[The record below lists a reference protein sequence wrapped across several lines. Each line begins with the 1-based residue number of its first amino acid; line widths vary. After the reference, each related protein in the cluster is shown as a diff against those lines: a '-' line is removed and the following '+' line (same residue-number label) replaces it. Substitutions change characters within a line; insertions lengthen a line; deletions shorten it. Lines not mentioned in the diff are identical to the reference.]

1 MARKPG
7 PRPAPTALLK
17 LRGSLNPTRALERK
31 FEPIAQGELADE
43 EPPPDLT
50 ESQEDFWRYA
60 VANMP
65 RGVMK
70 RIDRELLRVW
80 VEAAD
85 RHNTARLMQAMLDR
99 DSKLKLL
106 IKTPDGLAPSP
117 YNDIIDKAAKIM
129 IRVAQELGFSP
140 AARPRIKADP
150 PTIDA
155 DAEDDVRS
163 DPWSFLE
170 VNNGPPN

>member
-1 MARKPG
+1 MRRG
-7 PRPAPTALLK
+7 PPPKPTALLK
-17 LRGSLNPTRALERK
+17 LRGSFNPTKNADRR
-31 FEPIAQGELADE
+31 FEPIAVGELADM

-50 ESQEDFWRYA
+50 ETQEDVWRYA

-65 RGVMK
+65 RGVVK
-70 RIDRELLRVW
+70 AIDRDILRVW
-80 VEAAD
+80 VEASD

-99 DSKLKLL
+99 DTKLKLL

-117 YNDIIDKAAKIM
+117 YNDILDKTAKTM

-150 PTIDA
+150 VTIEA
-155 DAEDDVRS
+155 AAEDDVRA
-163 DPWSFLE
+163 DPWTFLE
-170 VNNGPPN
+170 VDGPPH

>member
-1 MARKPG
+1 MKRG
-7 PRPAPTALLK
+7 PSPKPTALLK
-17 LRGSLNPTRALERK
+17 LRGSFNPAKGDGRR
-31 FEPIAQGELADE
+31 FEPQPTGELVDM
-43 EPPPDLT
+43 EPPNDLT
-50 ESQEDFWRYA
+50 ESQEDVWRYA
-60 VANMP
+60 VRHMP

-70 RIDRELLRVW
+70 AIDRDILRVW
-80 VEAAD
+80 VEASD

-99 DSKLKLL
+99 DTKLKLL

-117 YNDIIDKAAKIM
+117 YNDILDKTAKTM

-150 PTIDA
+150 PTIEA
-155 DAEDDVRS
+155 IAEPDIRA

-170 VNNGPPN
+170 TDGPPN